1 MRSPELK
8 VSAAVAAAIG
18 ILILTLSSR
27 SAAQQPDSAA
37 VKPLLEERI
46 SQVKE
51 SIAQN
56 RAALKQ
62 YSWVETT
69 DISLKGDVKKHEQKN
84 CRYGPDG
91 EVQKTLVGGEATQ
104 ENQGRGRRGKRRKGL
119 KARIVAKK
127 VAELKD
133 YGERFGSLIKRYA
146 PPDPEKMKATFQNG
160 GASIDRSSD
169 GGEVSLVFRDYVK
182 SGDQLSLT
190 FDSTKRKL
198 VAYDVRTYLDGEED
212 VATLSVLFQ
221 SLADGTNHA
230 SETVLESAGKQLQI
244 KTVNFGHEKIN

>member
-1 MRSPELK
+1 MSSPGLK
-8 VSAAVAAAIG
+8 ASVAAGAAFG
-18 ILILTLSSR
+18 ILTLTLSSR
-27 SAAQQPDSAA
+27 LAAQEPDPAA

-46 SQVKE
+46 AQVKE

-69 DISLKGDVKKHEQKN
+69 DITLKGDVKKHEQKN

-104 ENQGRGRRGKRRKGL
+104 EKQGRGRRGKRRKGL
-119 KARIVAKK
+119 KGRIVAKK

-169 GGEVSLVFRDYVK
+169 DGEVSLVFRDYVK
-182 SGDQLSLT
+182 PGDRLSLT
-190 FDSTKRKL
+190 FDSAKKKL
-198 VAYDVRTYLDGEED
+198 LAYDVRTYLDGAED
-212 VATLSVLFQ
+212 ISTVSVLFK
-221 SLADGTNHA
+221 SLPDGTNYA

-244 KTVNFGHEKIN
+244 KTVNFGHEEIN